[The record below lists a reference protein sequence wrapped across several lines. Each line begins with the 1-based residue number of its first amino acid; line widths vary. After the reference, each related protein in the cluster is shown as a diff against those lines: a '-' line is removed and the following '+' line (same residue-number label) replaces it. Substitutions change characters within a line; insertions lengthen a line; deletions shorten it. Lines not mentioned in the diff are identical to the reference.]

1 MAETVNI
8 GEIANKL
15 SEDIFQSFGWKA
27 HPKRD
32 DNFPCGDPEHLV
44 KEGAS
49 KKKTSK
55 GEPAKAKK
63 KDSHPGDVVFFYQD
77 PYLGKK
83 IYLHTDLKS
92 YAKESVSSIKLR
104 AAIESLAMTV
114 ECARNSDHWRTKY
127 SILNDEDFEVRGL
140 LFVHNHDGQYVN
152 DFSETV
158 KKTNL
163 ATVPIPA
170 NVYVHFLGPHDIN
183 RLFTIANDI
192 MRLQHQSTL
201 PAKYSFYYP
210 DLMMWKRHG
219 DVFSQPATIETLTSP
234 YSIITYET
242 GDKSPPGFLIYY
254 NRNGASVDEFVYFLD
269 SLSKYQMLEPGKL
282 IRIRIVSRSP
292 HDEFMSNFKAAIS
305 QYAKAWGFDEA
316 RTQVLQD
323 IKIERVTA
331 VASSY
336 SAPFIGWRAH

>member
-8 GEIANKL
+8 GEIANRL
-15 SEDIFQSFGWKA
+15 SEEIFQSFGWKA

-32 DNFPCGDPEHLV
+32 DNFPCGDPDHLV
-44 KEGAS
+44 KESKKGVSGGAS
-49 KKKTSK
+49 KPKQ
-55 GEPAKAKK
+55 

-92 YAKESVSSIKLR
+92 YAKDSVSAVKLR
-104 AAIESLAMTV
+104 SAIESLAMTV
-114 ECARNSDHWRTKY
+114 ECARNSENWRTKY
-127 SILNDEDFEVRGL
+127 SVPADEDCEVRGL
-140 LFVHNHDGQYVN
+140 LFVHNHDGQYLN

-158 KKTNL
+158 RKTNL
-163 ATVPIPA
+163 ATIPVPA
-170 NVYVHFLGPHDIN
+170 NVYVHFIGPHDIN

-192 MRLQHQSTL
+192 MRLQHQNTL
-201 PAKYSFYYP
+201 PSQYSFYYP
-210 DLMMWKRHG
+210 DLVMWRRHG
-219 DVFSQPATIETLTSP
+219 DVFSQPATIEVLTAP

-254 NRNGASVDEFVYFLD
+254 NRNGATVDEFVYFLD
-269 SLSKYQMLEPGKL
+269 SLSRFQMLEPGKL
-282 IRIRIVSRSP
+282 IRIRIVSKSP
-292 HDEFMSNFKAAIS
+292 HDDFMSNFKAATE
-305 QYAKAWGFDEA
+305 QYSKAWGFDEA
-316 RTQVLQD
+316 RTQLLQD
-323 IKIERVTA
+323 IKVERVTA